1 MIESIPDGPHDRI
14 KIGVVTPHDM
24 ALDHE
29 LWRWMP
35 EKASLHIARTA
46 FDAAP
51 VTLEMV
57 TALGDAAEVRDAAAR
72 IRTITPAALAF
83 ACTSGSFVR
92 GSAGEL
98 EVRDALADAGGAPA
112 VSTSGALALALERL
126 GVGTVAIATPYDEAI
141 TARLVDY
148 LAERGVRVTAAASL
162 GLDSDMWTVP
172 YRRTAEL
179 VRSVDSDEAQAIVL
193 SCTNLPTYDLLAPL
207 EAQLGKPVISANQA
221 TMWAALGLV
230 GLEAV
235 GPGQSL
241 LAAR

>member
-1 MIESIPDGPHDRI
+1 MIETIPEGPSDTV
-14 KIGVVTPHDM
+14 KLGVVTPHDM

-35 EKASLHIARTA
+35 DGASLHIARTA

-57 TALGDAAEVRDAAAR
+57 TALGDTTEVRDAAAR
-72 IRTITPAALAF
+72 IRTIEPAAFAF

-92 GSAGEL
+92 GVAGER

-112 VSTSGALALALERL
+112 VTTSGALRLALERL
-126 GVGTVAIATPYDEAI
+126 GVSSVAIATPYDEAI
-141 TARLVDY
+141 TARLADY
-148 LAERGVRVTAAASL
+148 LAESGIRVTAAANL

-172 YRRTAEL
+172 YRRTADL
-179 VRSVDSDEAQAIVL
+179 VRSVNSDEAEAIVL
-193 SCTNLPTYDLLAPL
+193 SCTNLPTYDLIAPL
-207 EAQLGKPVISANQA
+207 EAELGKSVISANQA
-221 TMWAALGLV
+221 TMWALLEAV
-230 GLEAV
+230 GLAAV